1 MLARLGLRTRI
12 FLLFAG
18 LTAGLLAALGA
29 GLTVGYRRL
38 GETALLDAFVQV
50 GTIAGFLILGLVAWL
65 WYLFDLNVAK
75 PIDTLAGA
83 LRARAHADVSGSV
96 DAAIARYLGDLAPA
110 AQAAADSLAETRNAL
125 AEAVARE
132 TSRLSSEKRRLEALL
147 ADVPVAVL
155 LCSGAHQLV
164 FYNGQ
169 TVDLIGSAD
178 HGPGLDRPLFDYLRE
193 GPIRLAYERLCAIG
207 DTEAASDILCATANG
222 ARILS
227 ARMRLMEPQ
236 GKDLARP
243 GYVLTLRDVTA
254 DLVAKAT
261 RDAFVT
267 ELFERIRRPS
277 AGLSALIAALPEGA
291 AVPGRIDLALRE
303 EVLRL
308 VDTISDLSRKGDAL
322 RLDGWQMSLVR
333 ASDLI
338 DSITARIEASGI
350 KVTRAE
356 ADPLQLRC
364 DAFGLVSLMGQI
376 AAHLVSEGLAKEFEV
391 LAQEEREGA
400 CLRLLW
406 RGPMLSV
413 ARLEAWLKDP
423 LDARIPEVTGRSVLK
438 DHSTEIWPERW
449 QDCQSLCLPVQ
460 QARREV
466 RRPAPVTRTVVYDF
480 DLMGRERHAS
490 LADARLDALDYVVFD
505 TETTGLLPQQGDE
518 IVQIAA
524 IRIVNGRIVEGEV
537 FDTLVNP
544 GRAIP
549 AASTAVHGITDAMV
563 VDAPDVSE
571 ALRRFHNFAQGS
583 VLIAHNAPFDLQF
596 LRRREEALGLRFDH
610 PVLDTVL
617 LSAVMFGQHEV
628 HSLDA
633 LAHRM
638 GVTIPEEA
646 RHTALGDT
654 IATAEVFT
662 RLMRGLQGR
671 DLSTFGAV
679 LSEMRRHAR
688 LQKDPN
694 DLTITS

>member
-18 LTAGLLAALGA
+18 LAAGLLAALGA
-29 GLTVGYRRL
+29 GLLVGYTRL
-38 GETALLDAFVQV
+38 GEAASLDAFVQV
-50 GTIAGFLILGLVAWL
+50 GTIAGFLILALVAWL

-83 LRARAHADVSGSV
+83 LRARAHADGSGTV
-96 DAAIARYLGDLAPA
+96 DVRIAQHLGDLAPA
-110 AQAAADSLAETRNAL
+110 AQAAAESLAQTRNAL

-132 TSRLSSEKRRLEALL
+132 TSRLSAEKQRLEALL
-147 ADVPVAVL
+147 ADVPVGVL
-155 LCSGAHQLV
+155 LCSGEHQLV

-169 TVDLIGSAD
+169 AVDLVASSG
-178 HGPGLDRPLFDYLRE
+178 HGPHLDRPLFDYLRE
-193 GPIRLAYERLCAIG
+193 GPIRLAYERLCAI
-207 DTEAASDILCATANG
+207 DDPDAASDLLCATSNG
-222 ARILS
+222 TRILQ
-227 ARMRLMEPQ
+227 ARMRLMQLQ

-254 DLVAKAT
+254 DLAAKAT
-261 RDAFVT
+261 RDAFIIEV
-267 ELFERIRRPS
+267 FERIRSPS

-308 VDTISDLSRKGDAL
+308 VDTIGDLSRKGDAL

-338 DSITARIEASGI
+338 DSMIARIGASGI
-350 KVTRAE
+350 AVTRAQ

-364 DAFGLVSLMGQI
+364 DAFGLVSLLAQI
-376 AAHLVSEGLAKEFEV
+376 AVHLSREGMTHDLELV
-391 LAQEEREGA
+391 AQEENEGA
-400 CLRLLW
+400 CIRLVW
-406 RGPMLSV
+406 RGPMLPVS
-413 ARLEAWLKDP
+413 RLEAWLKEP
-423 LDARIPEVTGRSVLK
+423 LDARFPDVTGRSVLR

-449 QDCQSLCLPVQ
+449 KDRQSLCLPVQ

-490 LADARLDALDYVVFD
+490 LADARLDALNYVVFD

-537 FDTLVNP
+537 FDTLANP

-549 AASTAVHGITDAMV
+549 ASSTAVHGITDAMV
-563 VDAPDVSE
+563 ADAPTVSE
-571 ALRRFHNFAQGS
+571 ALRRFHAFAQGS
-583 VLIAHNAPFDLQF
+583 VLIAHNAPFDMQF
-596 LRRREEALGLRFDH
+596 LRRREDALGLKFNH

-617 LSAVMFGQHEV
+617 LSAVIFGQHDV

-638 GVTIPEEA
+638 GVTIPEET
-646 RHTALGDT
+646 RHTALGDAL
-654 IATAEVFT
+654 ATAEVFT
-662 RLMRGLQGR
+662 RLLRALQGR
-671 DLSTFGAV
+671 NLATFGAV
-679 LSEMRRHAR
+679 LGEVRRHAR
-688 LQKDPN
+688 LLKDLN
-694 DLTITS
+694 EMTIKS

>member
-18 LTAGLLAALGA
+18 LAAGLLAALGA
-29 GLTVGYRRL
+29 GLAVGYRRL
-38 GETALLDAFVQV
+38 GEAATLDAFVQV
-50 GTIAGFLILGLVAWL
+50 GIIAGFLILGLVAWL

-83 LRARAHADVSGSV
+83 LRARAHADVSGTV
-96 DAAIARYLGDLAPA
+96 DADIARYLGDLAPA
-110 AQAAADSLAETRNAL
+110 AQAATDSLAETRNAL

-132 TSRLSSEKRRLEALL
+132 TSRLSAEKQRLEALL
-147 ADVPVAVL
+147 ADVPVGVL
-155 LCSGAHQLV
+155 LCSGEHQLV
-164 FYNGQ
+164 FYNGHA
-169 TVDLIGSAD
+169 VDLVGSAD
-178 HGPGLDRPLFDYLRE
+178 QGPRLDRPLFDYLRE
-193 GPIRLAYERLCAIG
+193 GPIRLAYERLLAIG
-207 DTEAASDILCATANG
+207 DGDAASDLLCATAKG
-222 ARILS
+222 TRILQ
-227 ARMRLMEPQ
+227 ARMRLMETQ
-236 GKDLARP
+236 GGDPAKP

-254 DLVAKAT
+254 DLAAKAT
-261 RDAFVT
+261 RDAFVAD
-267 ELFERIRRPS
+267 LFERIRRPS
-277 AGLSALIAALPEGA
+277 AGLSALIAALPEGT

-308 VDTISDLSRKGDAL
+308 VDTIGELSGRGDAL
-322 RLDGWQMSLVR
+322 RQDGWQMALVR

-338 DSITARIEASGI
+338 DSVTARIEAAGI
-350 KVTRAE
+350 AVAHAG

-364 DAFGLVSLMGQI
+364 DAFGLVSLLARI
-376 AAHLVSEGLAKEFEV
+376 AVHLSAEGLAQDLQLF
-391 LAQEEREGA
+391 AREEKQGA
-400 CLRLLW
+400 CIRLSW

-413 ARLEAWLKDP
+413 ARLENWLKEP
-423 LDARIPEVTGRSVLK
+423 LDPRFPEVTGRSVLR
-438 DHSTEIWPERW
+438 DHSTEVWPERW
-449 QDCQSLCLPVQ
+449 QDRQSLCLPVQ

-466 RRPAPVTRTVVYDF
+466 RRPVPVTRTVVYDF
-480 DLMGRERHAS
+480 DLIGRERHAS
-490 LADARLDALDYVVFD
+490 LADARLDTLDYVVFD

-563 VDAPDVSE
+563 AEAPDVAE
-571 ALRRFHNFAQGS
+571 ALRRFHNFAEGS
-583 VLIAHNAPFDLQF
+583 VLVAHNAPFDMQF
-596 LRRREEALGLRFDH
+596 LRRREQALGLRFDN
-610 PVLDTVL
+610 PLLDTVL
-617 LSAVMFGQHEV
+617 LSAVIFGQHEV

-654 IATAEVFT
+654 LATAEVFT
-662 RLMRGLQGR
+662 RLVRALQGR
-671 DLSTFGAV
+671 ELATFGAV
-679 LSEMRRHAR
+679 LAEVRRHAR
-688 LQKDPN
+688 LLKDLN
-694 DLTITS
+694 DTTLSS